1 MLYILIYSFYYYRLN
16 ITSLKQ
22 HLYRFRREKIEVIIL
37 LINNLKKFKDEY
49 DLIYLQKKQ

>member
-1 MLYILIYSFYYYRLN
+1 MNKKSKAEMLYILIYSFYYYRLN

-37 LINNLKKFKDEY
+37 LINNLKK
-49 DLIYLQKKQ
+49 I